1 MRLPKA
7 TQRATRWFESKAAHH
22 SKLPQGTL
30 REFRVVKGVGL
41 DLAIDIVLPNLVHG
55 SRKKDL

>member
-1 MRLPKA
+1 
-7 TQRATRWFESKAAHH
+7 
-22 SKLPQGTL
+22 
-30 REFRVVKGVGL
+30 VVKGVGL